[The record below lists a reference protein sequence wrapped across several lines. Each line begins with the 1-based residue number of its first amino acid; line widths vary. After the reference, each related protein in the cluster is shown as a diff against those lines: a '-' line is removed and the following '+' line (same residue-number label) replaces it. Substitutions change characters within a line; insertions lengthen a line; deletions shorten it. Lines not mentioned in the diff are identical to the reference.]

1 MQAINTNQKQWI
13 QKRTGRFIPLA
24 IILLFLIAITIY
36 GSNTIR
42 AFRLASKTEGTT
54 VISQAD
60 LEQRYGLR
68 VNLVALTAAG
78 GMVDLRLKIT
88 DGEKSKQVL
97 ADKENFPVLLTE
109 QGVRLIAPEE
119 TTSQEIQFV
128 TGGNLFIIYP
138 NSSNA
143 IKPGTPVTILFGT
156 TAVEP
161 LKVK

>member
-1 MQAINTNQKQWI
+1 MQAQKTQRTVTVINGKNRLWI
-13 QKRTGRFIPLA
+13 VA
-24 IILLFLIAITIY
+24 IIVAFLFVISLYINNAVKAYSPRT
-36 GSNTIR
+36 
-42 AFRLASKTEGTT
+42 ASAGTL
-54 VISQAD
+54 VLSQAD
-60 LEQRYGLR
+60 LEQKYGLR

-78 GMVDLRLKIT
+78 GFVDVRLKIT
-88 DGEKSKQVL
+88 DGEKSSLLL
-97 ADKENFPVLLTE
+97 ADKGNFPVLATE
-109 QGVRLIAPEE
+109 QGVRLTAPEE

-161 LKVK
+161 IKVK

>member
-1 MQAINTNQKQWI
+1 MQAQKTQPTVNVINGKTRFWI
-13 QKRTGRFIPLA
+13 VA
-24 IILLFLIAITIY
+24 IIVALLFVVSLYINNVIKAYSVQSI
-36 GSNTIR
+36 S
-42 AFRLASKTEGTT
+42 AGTP
-54 VISQAD
+54 VLSQAD
-60 LEQRYGLR
+60 LEQKYGLR

-78 GMVDLRLKIT
+78 GMVDVRLKIT
-88 DGEKSKQVL
+88 DGEKSRLLL
-97 ADKENFPVLLTE
+97 AEKGNFPILVTE

-156 TAVEP
+156 TAVERI
-161 LKVK
+161 KVK